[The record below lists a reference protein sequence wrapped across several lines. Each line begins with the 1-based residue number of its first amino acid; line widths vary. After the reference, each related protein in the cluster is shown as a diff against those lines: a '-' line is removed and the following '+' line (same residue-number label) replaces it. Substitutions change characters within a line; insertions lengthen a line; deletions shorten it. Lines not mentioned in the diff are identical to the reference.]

1 MEVPHQ
7 VVRCILM
14 TENKS
19 NKEKPAVK
27 SKSDVKSVKAAKNA
41 SVKNAPVKAA
51 KAKKTAEPAG
61 TAPALNMLLWLV
73 SIVLIAGAI
82 IGNWYYTQHVMID
95 ESSFDRFIRVAIVIV
110 VIAAGLGVLLFTNK
124 GRQLLNFGR
133 EAYVELRKVVWPTRQ
148 EAMQTTL
155 IIFVA
160 VCIVSLFLYLCDV
173 LFLGLVR
180 FITL

>member
-1 MEVPHQ
+1 
-7 VVRCILM
+7 
-14 TENKS
+14 
-19 NKEKPAVK
+19 
-27 SKSDVKSVKAAKNA
+27 
-41 SVKNAPVKAA
+41 
-51 KAKKTAEPAG
+51 
-61 TAPALNMLLWLV
+61 MLLWLV

-110 VIAAGLGVLLFTNK
+110 VIAAGLGVLIFTNK

-155 IIFVA
+155 IVFVA

>member
-1 MEVPHQ
+1 M
-7 VVRCILM
+7 VRCRLM

-41 SVKNAPVKAA
+41 SVKNAPVKAPV
-51 KAKKTAEPAG
+51 KAKNAAEPAG

-110 VIAAGLGVLLFTNK
+110 VIAAGLGVLIFTNK

-155 IIFVA
+155 IVFVA